1 MYYVRTSSHLAISI
15 MLTKVNS
22 LRVQNV
28 NFYFTG
34 KRCVHVCIMPALVKM
49 NIQDIG
55 PKLQNM
61 MTNDRDLLP
70 SLINL
75 MDDIHDMIII
85 LNGTS
90 SSLDEK
96 LS

>member
-1 MYYVRTSSHLAISI
+1 MH
-15 MLTKVNS
+15 
-22 LRVQNV
+22 
-28 NFYFTG
+28 
-34 KRCVHVCIMPALVKM
+34 ALVKM